1 MLRARRPLVL
11 SALRHAAERRTEDI
25 HMSAYRVNK
34 LLFDLQM
41 QPELWEEFTK
51 NPQKVADQYRLSPE
65 EAAAV
70 INVDAT
76 AMSRL
81 GVQPYLLRF
90 YTVRRGMSNEELIR
104 QLELA

>member
-1 MLRARRPLVL
+1 
-11 SALRHAAERRTEDI
+11 
-25 HMSAYRVNK
+25 MSAYRINR

-41 QPELWEEFTK
+41 KPGMWDEFQAS
-51 NPQKVADQYRLSPE
+51 PQMVVDQYQLAPE
-65 EAAAV
+65 EARAV
-70 INVDAT
+70 VETDAT
-76 AMSRL
+76 SLSRL

>member
-1 MLRARRPLVL
+1 
-11 SALRHAAERRTEDI
+11 
-25 HMSAYRVNK
+25 MSAYRVNK

-41 QPELWEEFTK
+41 QPTLWEEFTQ

-104 QLELA
+104 QLERA